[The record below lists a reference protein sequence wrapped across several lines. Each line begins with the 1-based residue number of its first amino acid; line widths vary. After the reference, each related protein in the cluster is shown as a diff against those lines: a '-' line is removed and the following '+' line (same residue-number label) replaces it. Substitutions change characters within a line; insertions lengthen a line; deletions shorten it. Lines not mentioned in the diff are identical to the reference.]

1 MRFKEE
7 KDEEAELQMGP
18 MIDCVFLLLLYF
30 ISAAQVKIEE
40 KYLGLMVPGGASA
53 SPQALPQELTLAIAE
68 NNQVFC
74 NEIPMDSPADRELPT
89 VRAKLEQCLQLFGDK
104 QPVVIHPQP
113 KVRQQR
119 IVDVLNACSATGVKN
134 LSFFANTY
142 Q

>member
-7 KDEEAELQMGP
+7 ADLVCEIQMGP

-30 ISAAQVKIEE
+30 ISAAQIKVEE
-40 KYLGLMVPGGASA
+40 KYLGLMIPGKSS
-53 SPQALPQELTLAIAE
+53 SPEKLLPELNLAI
-68 NNQVFC
+68 NDNGQVFC
-74 NEIPMDSPADRELPT
+74 NEQPVANPDDRELPM
-89 VRAKLEQCLQLFGDK
+89 VRAKIKQCMDLFGDK

-119 IVDVLNACSATGVKN
+119 IVDVLNACADVGVKN
-134 LSFFANTY
+134 LSFFAN